1 MLVTF
6 VTNEEGNF
14 PGFRARVIQI
24 KQDSPG
30 TNESRLAEQKHLLI
44 HISWHALLW
53 SVDASLSMVIPF

>member
-14 PGFRARVIQI
+14 PGFRARVTQI
-24 KQDSPG
+24 SQDSPG

-44 HISWHALLW
+44 HIS
-53 SVDASLSMVIPF
+53 